1 MTVRRSPSAK
11 AIAEGAAQTPKR
23 LWVFGGGNV
32 VAAALLGDVV
42 DTLDLMIMP
51 EALCEGIPPFSE
63 PYRGTMRIIH
73 SVSYDNDAIRLVYD
87 TTTARTS

>member
-1 MTVRRSPSAK
+1 M
-11 AIAEGAAQTPKR
+11 
-23 LWVFGGGNV
+23 FGGGNV
-32 VAAALLGDVV
+32 VAAGLLGGVV
-42 DTLDLMIMP
+42 DTLDLTIMP